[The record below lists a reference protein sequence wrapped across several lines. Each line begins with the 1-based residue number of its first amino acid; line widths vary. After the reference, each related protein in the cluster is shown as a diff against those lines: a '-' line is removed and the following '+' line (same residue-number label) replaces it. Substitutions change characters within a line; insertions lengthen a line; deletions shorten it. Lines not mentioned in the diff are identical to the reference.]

1 MRRASLTG
9 RGALTAACLTLI
21 LGGCATQY
29 GGGGPVIQTG
39 TQVPNTDGNVINL
52 SQGWDGKQ
60 QQWFWFVS
68 QGSQLLP
75 YDWYL
80 ALEQPASTELFRSD
94 EHMKQLRFLVEKPS
108 PENPDGL
115 PVGFAKDTG
124 ANGKTYM
131 GFTCAA
137 CHANQLDYKGTGIR
151 IDGAPTLAD
160 NFRFSDELVAALQA
174 TVSDDAKFDRF
185 AHKVLG
191 TSYGAASARQLRQD
205 VRTATDALATRQRVT
220 KPGHPYGFA
229 RLDAF
234 GAIFNQVLG
243 ADLDLPQN
251 YRPADAPVSYPFIW
265 DTPQSDLVQ
274 WNGAAPNADGGML
287 ARDVGETL
295 GVYANVTI
303 THNSDPFQGYAAST
317 DIIALGQIEK
327 TLASL
332 WSPQWPDQTLPPI
345 DKAKAAQGQTIYQQ
359 QCVSCHAVIDRTD
372 PRRRITAVMI
382 PVETAGTD
390 PVMATNFVIRGAE
403 TGRLQGAKVTD
414 LLSPTFGPQA
424 TGVDV
429 LTNVVVGTIL
439 GQKTESAVAGITEYL
454 KLKRARTFAPRS
466 YKARPLDGIWATAP
480 YLHNGSVP
488 NLWELLKKPADRV
501 KQFYVGSREFDPVN
515 VGYDTRLPADGIGYK
530 FDTTRYGDSNG
541 GHVWGTQLSDD
552 QKWALIEY
560 IKTL

>member
-1 MRRASLTG
+1 
-9 RGALTAACLTLI
+9 
-21 LGGCATQY
+21 
-29 GGGGPVIQTG
+29 VIQTG
-39 TQVPNTDGNVINL
+39 AQVPNTYGHLISL
-52 SQGWDGKQ
+52 KQGWSEEQ

-94 EHMKQLRFLVEKPS
+94 EHMGQLRFLVEKPS
-108 PENPDGL
+108 PGNPDGL
-115 PVGFAKDTG
+115 PVGFTKDT
-124 ANGKTYM
+124 ARNGRAYV

-137 CHANQLDYKGTGIR
+137 CHTNQLDYKGTGIR

-174 TVSDDAKFDRF
+174 TVADDAKFDRF

-191 TSYGAASARQLRQD
+191 TSYGTASARQLRQD
-205 VRTATDALATRQRVT
+205 VRTATDALATRQRVN

-234 GAIFNQVLG
+234 GAILNQVLG
-243 ADLDLPQN
+243 ADLDQPQN

-295 GVYANVTI
+295 GVYANVSV
-303 THNSDPFQGYAAST
+303 THNSDPFKGYAST
-317 DIIALGQIEK
+317 TNVIALGQIEK

-332 WSPQWPDQTLPPI
+332 WSPQWPAQILPPI
-345 DKAKAAQGQTIYQQ
+345 DTAKAAQGQAIYQQ
-359 QCVSCHAVIDRTD
+359 QCASCHAVIDRTN
-372 PRRRITAVMI
+372 PKRRINAVMI
-382 PVETAGTD
+382 SVDKTETD
-390 PVMATNFVIRGAE
+390 PVMATNFVMRAAD

-414 LLSPTFGPQA
+414 LLSPTFGPEA
-424 TGVDV
+424 TGVDI

-439 GQKTESAVAGITEYL
+439 GQKPESAVAGVTEYL
-454 KLKRARTFAPRS
+454 KIQRARTFPPRS
-466 YKARPLDGIWATAP
+466 YKARPLNGIWATAP

-488 NLWELLKKPADRV
+488 NLWQLLQKPADRV

-515 VGYDTRLPADGIGYK
+515 VGYDTQPFDDGYQ
-530 FDTTRYGDSNG
+530 FDAALHGDSNA
-541 GHVWGTQLSDD
+541 GHAWGTQLSDD

-560 IKTL
+560 LKTL